1 LVEIQA
7 ILTSVIESAEKC
19 PVRIQRK
26 SKYILYKIW
35 DNSSPKTVPNYIKI
49 VKLLDPSLTGLV
61 FASVFLQYLTQKQ
74 LCPQEVAEAKK
85 VLLENLIKIVISGKN
100 KTLTVTLNSI
110 RPLLVTIN
118 HDEFKGKQKTEFNSK
133 LDEFHSKLEEFH
145 SKLQEFHSKLEEF
158 HSKLEEFH
166 S

>member
-26 SKYILYKIW
+26 SKCILYKIW

-74 LCPQEVAEAKK
+74 LFPQEVAEAKK
-85 VLLENLIKIVISGKN
+85 VLLESLIKIVISGKN
-100 KTLTVTLNSI
+100 KTSTVTLNSI

-118 HDEFKGKQKTEFNSK
+118 HDEFKGKQNFTQN
-133 LDEFHSKLEEFH
+133 
-145 SKLQEFHSKLEEF
+145 
-158 HSKLEEFH
+158 
-166 S
+166 